1 MLRHYVDGMVGE
13 RCTSFTVPC
22 NLFFMRIAIDARM
35 MGPTVTRGIGRY
47 TEELVRGLLD
57 LGTDDV
63 FILVVRSLDASPFVG
78 HPRVE
83 HIVADIPWY
92 GLAEQFAM
100 PRMFRQANADLVHVP
115 HWNVPILF
123 RGPLVVTIH
132 DLILRHQP
140 SSAKA
145 SLRHPAIAW
154 LKHRMYRAILA
165 DVTRKARMICVPT
178 HYVAE
183 DIKKY
188 YRVPSD
194 RLTVTGEGI
203 ASLPP
208 PDFAGVPSEK
218 FLLYVGA
225 AYPHKR
231 LDLLLDAWKV
241 LAEKYPDRSLV
252 LAGEMDVFM
261 QRHRDRAAAESI
273 PRVIFTGRVSDARL
287 AALYQ
292 RAEAFVFPSSDE
304 GLGLPP
310 LEALSFGCP
319 VVSSDASC
327 LPEVLPSQGVSFFR
341 SGDASGMIRAIDAVL
356 SAGSSA
362 RKQAEEAR
370 QALRERFS
378 WRAVAKATYQAYFH
392 AKGEKIAPTK

>member
-1 MLRHYVDGMVGE
+1 
-13 RCTSFTVPC
+13 
-22 NLFFMRIAIDARM
+22 MRIAIDARM

-47 TEELVRGLLD
+47 TEELIRGLLD
-57 LGTDDV
+57 LGTDDI
-63 FILVVRSLDASPFVG
+63 FILIVRALDASPFVG

-83 HIVADIPWY
+83 HIVADIPRY
-92 GLAEQFAM
+92 GIAEQLKMA
-100 PRMFRQANADLVHVP
+100 RVFRQANADLVHVP

-132 DLILRHQP
+132 DLILLHQP

-145 SLRHPAIAW
+145 SLRHPLIGW
-154 LKHRMYRAILA
+154 IKRLGHRLVLA
-165 DVTRKARMICVPT
+165 DVMRKARMICVPT
-178 HYVAE
+178 QYVAE

-188 YRVPSD
+188 YRVPSA

-203 ASLPP
+203 AGLPP
-208 PDFAGVPSEK
+208 PDFAGIPQEK

-231 LDLLLDAWKV
+231 LDLLLDVWKV
-241 LAEKYPDRSLV
+241 IAEKYPDRSLV

-261 QRHRDRAAAESI
+261 QRLRDRAAAESV
-273 PRVIFTGRVSDARL
+273 PRVVFTGRVSDARL
-287 AALYQ
+287 SALYR

-304 GLGLPP
+304 GFGLPP

-319 VVSSDASC
+319 VIASDASC
-327 LPEVLPSQGVSFFR
+327 LPEVLPAQGVSFFR
-341 SGDASGMIRAIDAVL
+341 SNDASGMIRAIDAVL

-392 AKGEKIAPTK
+392 AKGEKIAPAKS